1 MEILKGLLYIND
13 NDAYDTYGVFLSE
26 RNPGDMENYNALLKP
41 AESKGH
47 TCVDFREEDGEKYP
61 PILKTALKARDIEL
75 TFTIEAEN
83 KKEFFAKRKAFVSA
97 LRTGSNGNGWLE
109 LRLSDLD
116 MIFKVFYVSCSEWT
130 QLTGFEK
137 KVYASFK
144 VKFREPNPVY

>member
-1 MEILKGLLYIND
+1 MEILRGLLYIND
-13 NDAYDTYGVFLSE
+13 VDAYDTYGVFLSE
-26 RNPGDMENYNALLKP
+26 KNPGDMENYNALLKP

-61 PILKTALKARDIEL
+61 DVLKTTLKARDIEL

-83 KKEFFAKRKAFVSA
+83 KEEFFAKRKAFVSA
-97 LRTGSNGNGWLE
+97 LRTGVNGWLD

-116 MIFKVFYVSCSEWT
+116 RSFKVFYISFSNWS
-130 QLTGFEK
+130 QLTGFEN
-137 KVYASFK
+137 KVYASFT

>member
-1 MEILKGLLYIND
+1 MEILKGLLYINEV
-13 NDAYDTYGVFLSE
+13 DAYDTYGVFLSE

-47 TCVDFREEDGEKYP
+47 ICVDFREEDGEKYP
-61 PILKTALKARDIEL
+61 DRLLTTLKARDIEL
-75 TFTIEAEN
+75 MFTIEAEN
-83 KKEFFAKRKAFVSA
+83 KEEFFAKRKAFVSA
-97 LRTGSNGNGWLE
+97 LRTGVNGWIE
-109 LRLSDLD
+109 LKLSDLGRT
-116 MIFKVFYVSCSEWT
+116 FKVFYISCSEWS